1 MKTGFLNKHVLYLR
15 SHSHFIFSFLL
26 VLCASLFTART
37 LFQQALPLTYDIHHH
52 AARVANYYLA
62 LTQGQFPPRLAPN
75 LVSGFGSPVF
85 IFMYPLPYILATPFF
100 ILTNSIELSVNLVI
114 VVSIVLAFT
123 GAWFLG
129 FFLTRKAFPSLI
141 VSLLYGLSPYFLVV
155 IFVKGAIAEALFMG
169 ILPWVWFFLLSYK
182 QQKQLWWQIGAF
194 ISFLFLML
202 SHHLSIVVVAPLI
215 FFWMI
220 LKFHKDFLTKTRS
233 FLLDNMRLWVVG
245 LSSVMTSLFFWI
257 PMILEKGNTVIDEN
271 KTVAGYA
278 NDFVSINKL
287 IWSTAENTM
296 TLLGVFNEKFSLM
309 LGIPVL
315 VIILLGVLAL
325 LWQRKKLMKSSD
337 LIWLIFWL
345 FIVFSSIFLMLPQSK
360 FLWELYKP
368 LRYLQFPWRLLWLS
382 VFGSS
387 MIYLYAEKAGL
398 WGKVSSFLVASSVLF
413 FAGIGLLFW
422 SRAIDSFSN
431 GNSAWFEYPYSSTS
445 YNELNPKW
453 VDLLFNHRI
462 TTPVFLRPLNKKSF
476 ESELQIEPNTIG
488 EAKIDLW
495 NGTTKMYQIT
505 LPEDGDI
512 IQRTFFY
519 PGWEAWIDGK
529 KVPID
534 YRDQEFRGRIVLHT
548 SAGSHSVKVQWTN
561 NVLHRHIADALSIG
575 GLVLFVGLLIFQM
588 LFQLKSKKFVK
599 II

>member
-1 MKTGFLNKHVLYLR
+1 
-15 SHSHFIFSFLL
+15 
-26 VLCASLFTART
+26 
-37 LFQQALPLTYDIHHH
+37 
-52 AARVANYYLA
+52 
-62 LTQGQFPPRLAPN
+62 
-75 LVSGFGSPVF
+75 
-85 IFMYPLPYILATPFF
+85 
-100 ILTNSIELSVNLVI
+100 
-114 VVSIVLAFT
+114 
-123 GAWFLG
+123 
-129 FFLTRKAFPSLI
+129 
-141 VSLLYGLSPYFLVV
+141 
-155 IFVKGAIAEALFMG
+155 
-169 ILPWVWFFLLSYK
+169 
-182 QQKQLWWQIGAF
+182 
-194 ISFLFLML
+194 
-202 SHHLSIVVVAPLI
+202 
-215 FFWMI
+215 
-220 LKFHKDFLTKTRS
+220 
-233 FLLDNMRLWVVG
+233 
-245 LSSVMTSLFFWI
+245 
-257 PMILEKGNTVIDEN
+257 
-271 KTVAGYA
+271 
-278 NDFVSINKL
+278 
-287 IWSTAENTM
+287 
-296 TLLGVFNEKFSLM
+296 
-309 LGIPVL
+309 
-315 VIILLGVLAL
+315 
-325 LWQRKKLMKSSD
+325 
-337 LIWLIFWL
+337 
-345 FIVFSSIFLMLPQSK
+345 
-360 FLWELYKP
+360 
-368 LRYLQFPWRLLWLS
+368 
-382 VFGSS
+382 

-588 LFQLKSKKFVK
+588 LFQLKTKKFVK